1 MKRWQGTKALLFDAV
16 EETTSLVE
24 RTHASVARKSFR
36 SLTCVEPVAGVAQV
50 VQTAHDATAAGVY
63 TTIRAVNRGV
73 EKLLDAGDVLVSNG
87 DRDPRPDDAT
97 PLRSDAQGSRAWMID
112 QAEGAVNGFWGDY
125 LSERQN
131 SLDLAMSLRHKGS
144 VLPPERAALAAALP
158 AATGKLA
165 IFIHGLANTEWA
177 WSASAERFY
186 GDPSVTYGS
195 RLHDDLG
202 YTPLYVRYNS
212 GRRVSHNGQALSA
225 LLAQLVA
232 EYPAAV
238 EEIVL
243 VGHSMGGL
251 VARSAAYYGASEN
264 EPWVSHLRHLFCLG
278 TPNLGAPLE
287 QSVNLLTHVLGAVDL
302 AGAQVP
308 AQVLNARSVGI
319 KDLRYGYTLDEEWQG
334 ADPDALLVDRRQNAP
349 LVDSVGYYFVSAT
362 LTEDPA
368 HPLGIL
374 LGDLLVRPRSA
385 AGHAAEPA
393 RRIPFRAGRAING
406 LNHFQLTNH
415 PDVYAVIRQC
425 IDGDLPDSY

>member
-1 MKRWQGTKALLFDAV
+1 MKRWQGSKALLFDAV

-24 RTHASVARKSFR
+24 RTHAAAARRSFRLVTRVESVAA
-36 SLTCVEPVAGVAQV
+36 LAQV
-50 VQTAHDATAAGVY
+50 VQTTHDATATGVY
-63 TTIRAVNRGV
+63 TAIRAVNRGV
-73 EKLLDAGDVLVSNG
+73 EKLLDAGDKLAGSA
-87 DRDPRPDDAT
+87 DRDARPDDAT
-97 PLRSDAQGSRAWMID
+97 PLRSDAQGSRAWVID

-125 LSERQN
+125 LSQRQN
-131 SLDLAMSLRHKGS
+131 GLDLDMNLRHEGR
-144 VLPPERAALAAALP
+144 VLPPERAALSAALP

-165 IFIHGLANTEWA
+165 VFVHGLSSTEWT
-177 WSASAERFY
+177 WSMSAERHY
-186 GDPSVTYGS
+186 GDSTVTYGS

-212 GRRVSHNGQALSA
+212 GRRISRNGQALSA

-232 EYPAAV
+232 EYPLPV

-251 VARSAAYYGASEN
+251 VARSAAYYGQTAG
-264 EPWVSHLRHLFCLG
+264 EPWVSHLRHVFCLG

-308 AQVLNARSVGI
+308 AQVLNTRSVGI
-319 KDLRYGYTLDEEWQG
+319 KDLRYGYTLDEEWQD
-334 ADPDALLVDRRQNAP
+334 ADPDALLVDRRQNVP
-349 LVDSVGYYFVSAT
+349 LVDGVGYYFVSAT

-368 HPLGIL
+368 HPLGLL

-385 AGHAAEPA
+385 AGQAAQPA
-393 RRIPFRAGRAING
+393 RRIPFRAGRAFNG

-425 IDGDLPDSY
+425 IDGDLPDS